1 MHPVGMPGAMQSCG
15 ENGQATDIATT
26 EPVKVSQPPAKASKN
41 ANNKDSFRDEPNT
54 HKSVSSRPNTCQ
66 SIPLFHVREVPAAT
80 APTAATSGAYV
91 GVWGGLHQAYC
102 AVNRAGEGL

>member
-1 MHPVGMPGAMQSCG
+1 MHPVGMPGAMQSGG

-66 SIPLFHVREVPAAT
+66 SIPLFPVREVPAAT
-80 APTAATSGAYV
+80 AATSGAYV
-91 GVWGGLHQAYC
+91 VFGGLASGVLC
-102 AVNRAGEGL
+102 C